1 MKKSIEL
8 QALTDSINRL
18 QIQRAQELAMLRDQ
32 FHLTYESL
40 KPINLIKHTFKEV
53 SSSTEIKE
61 GMLNNVIGLTT
72 GYLTKAILIGSSANP
87 IKRIFGTVLQFA
99 VAAMVARNSDSIRSI
114 GNVVLNKI
122 FKTPNTAGQKSSE
135 NVNGV
140 VINI

>member
-18 QIQRAQELAMLRDQ
+18 QMQRAQELAMLRDQ
-32 FHLTYESL
+32 FHSTYESL

-53 SSSTEIKE
+53 SSSTEIRE

-122 FKTPNTAGQKSSE
+122 FKTPNTADQKTSE
-135 NVNGV
+135 NGNGV